1 MAKATTRIAS
11 IDIFRGMAVVFMIIV
26 NYPGSRDHVYG
37 FLKFSAWN
45 GASPADTIFPAFLF
59 IMGVSMW
66 YSLKKYGHELNS
78 LSVFR
83 IIRRVVALF
92 ALGLFLNIFPY
103 FSRDYSTLR
112 IMGILQH
119 IALVYLIG
127 AVLCLSLRKNYLW
140 IAVAI
145 ILIFIW
151 ILLALFR
158 GPDPYGLESN
168 VVRRIDMFIL
178 GKAHLYQGF
187 SSPFEPHGLVGA
199 LPAACS
205 LVIGFYI
212 GGITGGGNE
221 TGKNALKILLI
232 GIATTGLGLFWNIF
246 LPVNKYL
253 WTGSYILLSTGIV
266 CVIYGLVYFIT
277 DVIKFEKWG
286 IFFNVFGSNALFSF
300 TLAEIFV
307 KMLQIAIIDMNDQ
320 KISLYQWIYGR
331 VFMPVAGERGGSLI
345 FAIVI
350 LIMIWLASLILYRK
364 KVYIR
369 F

>member
-1 MAKATTRIAS
+1 MAKATSRIAS
-11 IDIFRGMAVVFMIIV
+11 IDIFRGMAVAFMIIV
-26 NYPGSRDHVYG
+26 NYPGSRVHVYG
-37 FLKFSAWN
+37 FLDFSAWN

-66 YSLKKYGHELNS
+66 YSLKKYGHELNGS
-78 LSVFR
+78 SVFR

-92 ALGLFLNIFPY
+92 ALGLILNVFPY

-119 IALVYLIG
+119 IALAYLIG
-127 AVLCLSLRKNYLW
+127 SLLCLALRKNYLW
-140 IAVAI
+140 VAVAVI
-145 ILIFIW
+145 MIFCW
-151 ILLALFR
+151 ILLALF
-158 GPDPYGLESN
+158 GGHDPYGLESN

-178 GKAHLYQGF
+178 GKAHLYEGF
-187 SSPFEPHGLVGA
+187 TPPFEPHGLVSA

-212 GGITGGGNE
+212 GGITGAGNE
-221 TGKNALKILLI
+221 IGKNVLKILLI
-232 GIATTGLGLFWNIF
+232 GVATTGLGLFWNIF

-253 WTGSYILLSTGIV
+253 WTGSYVLLSTGIV
-266 CVIYGLVYFIT
+266 CVLYGLVYLIT
-277 DVIKFEKWG
+277 DVMKFEKWG
-286 IFFNVFGSNALFSF
+286 IFFKVFGSNSLFSF

-307 KMLQIAIIDMNDQ
+307 KMLQIAIINVNDH

-331 VFMPVAGERGGSLI
+331 ALIPVGGERGGSLM
-345 FAIVI
+345 FALVV